1 MARGSGEA
9 LKHLVHFRQKIGRC
23 LFGNNFG
30 DFSEN
35 QLTIFGIIAVTLL
48 DYEKKLGFH
57 PQKSGGGQRIGL
69 AHKDSKVGGCCPP
82 CPLGS
87 AVYGC

>member
-1 MARGSGEA
+1 
-9 LKHLVHFRQKIGRC
+9 VHFRQKIGCC
-23 LFGNNFG
+23 LATIFG